1 MSRPTVT
8 QNDQK
13 LQKLVG
19 QDQAE
24 ALINVVDPFHDENV
38 DPTPLPTL
46 DGESVVAQMLT
57 HSKTISAPPGT
68 AGNWSCIIFTTPLD
82 VATTMNLVRGT
93 YNGSTNVAIANPAGG
108 ASYAFPTQMTGYQ
121 ASNGSL
127 FVGPVSVWS
136 YNTDISELVMGPGG
150 QWTTTPAAHWADT
163 VLSAADS
170 SVSYRVTGG
179 GIEIHN
185 TTAEIY
191 KQGTLTVCRTTN
203 RKQEVQH
210 VWNGIEVTTGNS
222 VIDNGFANAW
232 SGIAPVDYTV
242 FQLPPANL
250 EDALL
255 QGARQWPAAE
265 GVMSVS
271 VVDNNHNHF
280 TSYAP
285 RLYALDTNLFLNPAV
300 PASSIIP
307 LGPASVTGLAH
318 KAFIGSATGAP
329 SGGFNWLHGTP
340 FSDQNHETPRDIVA
354 IYLTGLSQQST
365 FTLTTKYSVEI
376 KPRIFD
382 AAYSITVPMRK
393 SPPLY
398 RPHTELVEAH
408 MLHELPPGVPVS
420 MNPSGE
426 AWADIISG
434 LGDLASILGPLAG
447 PVGAFVGSGAKA
459 ASRIASKMIRSKSS
473 KQENNNNKGT
483 AQKTASKTSKV
494 KK

>member
-1 MSRPTVT
+1 M
-8 QNDQK
+8 
-13 LQKLVG
+13 G

-24 ALINVVDPFHDENV
+24 ALINVVDPFHDETVN
-38 DPTPLPTL
+38 PTPLPTI

-57 HSKTISAPPGT
+57 HSKNISAPPGT
-68 AGNWSCIIFTTPLD
+68 VGNWSCVIFTTPLD
-82 VATTMNLVRGT
+82 VAHQMNLCRGT
-93 YNGSTNVAIANPAGG
+93 SNGTTNLTVPALGG
-108 ASYAFPTQMTGYQ
+108 ASVLAVPTGLVGYQ
-121 ASNGSL
+121 VSNGTL
-127 FVGPVSVWS
+127 NVGPVNVWS
-136 YNTDISELVMGPGG
+136 YNTDVSELVMGPSGL
-150 QWTTTPAAHWADT
+150 WTATPNDSWADT
-163 VLSAADS
+163 VLSAPDS

-185 TTAEIY
+185 TTAELY

-210 VWNGIEVTTGNS
+210 VYSGADAGSNDS
-222 VIDNGFANAW
+222 LIDNGFANSW
-232 SGIAPVDYTV
+232 YGVAPVDYTI

-255 QGARQWPAAE
+255 QGAHQWEAKE

-280 TSYAP
+280 TSQAP
-285 RLYALDTNLFLNPAV
+285 RLYALDTNMFLNTAVAASSAV
-300 PASSIIP
+300 PMTPQVTTCIADAAFSGTS
-307 LGPASVTGLAH
+307 LGTDAGI
-318 KAFIGSATGAP
+318 K
-329 SGGFNWLHGTP
+329 WLYAKP
-340 FSDQNHETPRDIVA
+340 NFSQNHETPRDIIA
-354 IYLTGLSQQST
+354 IYLTGLSLQTT

-382 AAYSITVPMRK
+382 SAYSITVPMRK

-398 RPHTELVEAH
+398 RPNTELVEAH
-408 MLHELPPGVPVS
+408 MLHSLPPGVPVR

-434 LGDLASILGPLAG
+434 LGDLAAIIGPIAG
-447 PVGAFVGSGAKA
+447 PSGAFVGAGAKA
-459 ASRIASKMIRSKSS
+459 VSKVISSVIRNKSS
-473 KQENNNNKGT
+473 NNNQKGT
-483 AQKTASKTSKV
+483 TQKTASKAAKA